1 MKNNTWIRILQI
13 CIGIL
18 FLVSGI
24 LKANDPIGLSEKMQE
39 ILHSWNISIFDT
51 FTLFTAFFIICIEVI
66 LGIAFILSYKPRIS
80 VSIAWIF
87 ISFFLVLT
95 GIATLSGSVDT
106 CGCFGDCLP
115 FSTKQSFIKNI
126 FLWLI
131 LYTMYKNRKIF
142 PVLILNKF
150 YVLFLFS
157 IGLIITLF
165 TSWWALE
172 HLPFIDCSTYNKGKN
187 ILDINKNIQ
196 EPNSSKQRVVS
207 LATKDTLI
215 WNNIQTQHASFIKN
229 NQFFILDSIANNF
242 NKTGFYEIPFY
253 LFDSNLNDYTNT
265 VLKDPG
271 YNFILLIKN
280 KEFKK
285 KNIDKIP
292 NLIQTAIKNNIGF
305 YIASSISEEDT
316 QELVKKYNL
325 NDAQILYIDHNTSKQ
340 IIRNNPGLIIL
351 KAGTIKG
358 KWSYNQYPSEIEW
371 KHHDAIKVR

>member
-39 ILHSWNISIFDT
+39 ILHSWNINFLDN
-51 FTLFTAFFIICIEVI
+51 FTLFSAFFIICVEVV
-66 LGIAFILSYKPRIS
+66 LGIAFILSIRPKIS
-80 VSIAWIF
+80 VSVAWIF

-95 GIATLSGSVDT
+95 GIATFTGSVDT

-115 FSTKQSFIKNI
+115 LSTKQSFIKNI

-131 LYTMYKNRKIF
+131 LFTMYKNRKIF
-142 PVLILNKF
+142 PVLILNKT

-157 IGLIITLF
+157 ISLIITLF
-165 TSWWALE
+165 TSWWAIE
-172 HLPFIDCSTYNKGKN
+172 HLPFIDCSIYKKGKS
-187 ILDINKNIQ
+187 ITEINKNLEI
-196 EPNSSKQRVVS
+196 PNYNKQRIIV
-207 LATKDTLI
+207 LNGQDTLQ
-215 WNNIQTQHASFIKN
+215 WNNIQTHHAAFIKN
-229 NQFFILDSIANNF
+229 KQIVILDSLPNGIDKISSIN
-242 NKTGFYEIPFY
+242 IPFY
-253 LFDSNLNDYTNT
+253 LFDSDLNDFTNI

-280 KEFKK
+280 KDFKK

-292 NLIQTAIKNNIGF
+292 ALIQTAIKNNIGF
-305 YIASSISEEDT
+305 YIASSISEEET
-316 QELVKKYNL
+316 RNLVKEYNL
-325 NDAQILYIDHNTSKQ
+325 ENAQILYIDYRTNKQ

-358 KWSYNQYPSEIEW
+358 KWSYSQYPSEVEW
-371 KHHDAIKVR
+371 KHHDAIKVK